1 VHQSRPVQ
9 QSMSGRISTKVTFPK
24 HAEYVTDTGSII
36 INNYS
41 TRARWISNGR

>member
-1 VHQSRPVQ
+1 VHQLRPVQ

-36 INNYS
+36 K
-41 TRARWISNGR
+41 TVISPLSAIS